1 MMKVVRIHVPRCPIG
16 SRRTVDLKPIQE
28 RTMQT
33 STITPNTI
41 DTAVTRMAYLEVMQL
56 TDMLAAAERRL
67 RQARAALTEMCPEP
81 ADLAR
86 AGSVS
91 VPTVLLGALAAMDAD
106 LLTTIAHV
114 ERTLRRYRNAT

>member
-1 MMKVVRIHVPRCPIG
+1 
-16 SRRTVDLKPIQE
+16 
-28 RTMQT
+28 MQT
-33 STITPNTI
+33 STITPKTI
-41 DTAVTRMAYLEVMQL
+41 ETAVTRMAYPELVQL

-67 RQARAALTEMCPEP
+67 RQARAALTEICPEP
-81 ADLAR
+81 EDLAR

-114 ERTLRRYRNAT
+114 ERTLRHHRHAA